1 MLRGSRQ
8 TVLLKVRMTIRL
20 KATED
25 LIPITDLRQNSAR
38 IVKRLR
44 TKRRPV
50 VIMQR
55 GRSTAVLESVE
66 EYERRLERLELLEA
80 IVRGLEASQAGRVV
94 DNEEVMRRV
103 KKIAVG

>member
-1 MLRGSRQ
+1 M
-8 TVLLKVRMTIRL
+8 TVRL

-44 TKRRPV
+44 TERRPV
-50 VIMQR
+50 VILQR
-55 GRSTAVLESVE
+55 GRSTAVLENVE
-66 EYERRLERLELLEA
+66 DYERRLERLEFLEA
-80 IVRGLEASQAGRVV
+80 IVRGLDASQSGKLV
-94 DNEEVMRRV
+94 DNQEVMRRL

>member
-1 MLRGSRQ
+1 M
-8 TVLLKVRMTIRL
+8 TVRL

-44 TKRRPV
+44 TERRPV
-50 VIMQR
+50 VILQR
-55 GRSTAVLESVE
+55 GRSTAVLENVE
-66 EYERRLERLELLEA
+66 DYERRLERLEFLEA
-80 IVRGLEASQAGRVV
+80 IVRGLDASQAGKLV
-94 DNEEVMRRV
+94 DNQDVMRRL

>member
-1 MLRGSRQ
+1 MP
-8 TVLLKVRMTIRL
+8 VRL

-44 TKRRPV
+44 TERRPV
-50 VIMQR
+50 VILQR
-55 GRSTAVLESVE
+55 GRSAAVLESVE
-66 EYERRLERLELLEA
+66 EYENRLERLELLEA
-80 IVRGLEASQAGRVV
+80 VVRGLEATQSGKLVGNR
-94 DNEEVMRRV
+94 EVMRRL